1 MKIYTLTLAPCYD
14 MHASAEK
21 IISGKENS
29 VTLTSREAG
38 GKGINISRA
47 LLSAGIE
54 SEAIIALGSDNSEE
68 LEKELA
74 KIGLKT
80 RYYRQKGRIREN
92 LTVHT
97 ADGGETRI
105 SQTGFPV
112 YQKTLDKILSDIE
125 IAEGDIFTFTGSAPS
140 SLGKEDLINFILKIK
155 AMGAKVVI
163 DSKSLELSDIIRISP
178 WLIKPNEEEIAAYL
192 SREIKDPD
200 DALAEAEKLY
210 GYGIENVMISLGEIG
225 AVLVNGDG
233 CFFAE
238 SAKITPISTIG
249 AGDSTIAGFI
259 AAKKRGF
266 SDSDALRLAV
276 ATGSAACLTE
286 GTKPP
291 KADDIE
297 ALYKTITVRQ
307 KP

>member
-105 SQTGFPV
+105 SQRGFPV
-112 YQKTLDKILSDIE
+112 YQNTLDKILSDTE
-125 IAEGDIFTFTGSAPS
+125 ISKGDIFTFTGSVPS
-140 SLGKEDLINFILKIK
+140 SLAKEDVKRFIKSLKER
-155 AMGAKVVI
+155 GAKVVI
-163 DSKSLELSDIIRISP
+163 DSKSLTLEDICELSP
-178 WLIKPNEEEIAAYL
+178 WLIKPNEEEIAVYLGKNITCLTEL
-192 SREIKDPD
+192 SRNARRLCDT
-200 DALAEAEKLY
+200 
-210 GYGIENVMISLGEIG
+210 GIENVMITLGEKG
-225 AVLVNGDG
+225 AILATRGGTYIEN
-233 CFFAE
+233 AP
-238 SAKITPISTIG
+238 KITPISTIG

-259 AAKKRGF
+259 AAKMRTL
-266 SDSDALRLAV
+266 SEQDALRLAL
-276 ATGSAACLTE
+276 AFGSAACLTE
-286 GTKPP
+286 GTNPP
-291 KADDIE
+291 QIE
-297 ALYKTITVRQ
+297 DVQHLFTQFTV
-307 KP
+307 K